1 MSAPRAYRFLLALA
15 AAATVS
21 SSHAAAIAS
30 QPFDI
35 GVDMVQVFN
44 DRLGAGRFFAGAGT
58 DRLRVSASG
67 RSVLFMLSAR

>member
-1 MSAPRAYRFLLALA
+1 MTSRSGDHECPPKSLSIVLRPA

-44 DRLGAGRFFAGAGT
+44 DRLGAGRFFTGAGT
-58 DRLRVSASG
+58 DRLRALTQG
-67 RSVLFMLSAR
+67 